1 MLFIYALTPELAKEL
16 EEKGLR
22 KMYTTT
28 INGIETVVFENQKD
42 VVLSK
47 QNKFDCIMFTNRL
60 TF

>member
-42 VVLSK
+42 VLLSK
-47 QNKFDCIMFTNRL
+47 QNKFDQIMFTNRL

>member
-47 QNKFDCIMFTNRL
+47 QNKFDQIMFTNRL